1 MNLLASKDPIAY
13 QMVSAV
19 NPAPDASKQVY
30 NGPYVSGE
38 EYELLL
44 DAERRMDTAW
54 NNIQED
60 LED

>member
-1 MNLLASKDPIAY
+1 MNLLASKDAIAY

-19 NPAPDASKQVY
+19 TQAPEGSNAVY

-44 DAERRMDTAW
+44 DAERRMDAVWKTA
-54 NNIQED
+54 QED